1 MHSKGTICILMTI
14 FSSLHP
20 SLLFFVMIIEKEAHE
35 KVQQVEN
42 IKYGHEESP
51 DLQGVH
57 INKIP
62 NDYINFVA

>member
-20 SLLFFVMIIEKEAHE
+20 SLLFFATTIEKEARK

-42 IKYGHEESP
+42 IKYGHEELP
-51 DLQGVH
+51 DLQEVH

-62 NDYINFVA
+62 ND